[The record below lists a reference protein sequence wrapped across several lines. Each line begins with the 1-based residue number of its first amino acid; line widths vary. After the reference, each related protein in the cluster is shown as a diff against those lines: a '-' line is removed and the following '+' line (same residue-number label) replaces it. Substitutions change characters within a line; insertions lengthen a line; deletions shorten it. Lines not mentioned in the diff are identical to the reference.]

1 MIINTST
8 YQQQFASFFEPK
20 LDYIEINRN
29 KRGRHEA
36 LTKEDFIQ
44 KARKKY
50 GNKYDYSK
58 VEYINRNTKI
68 LIKCKKHNIEF
79 FQTPVNHLSGW
90 FGCPHCGYKNSKITK
105 GEYLIKEYLDNND
118 IDYVFQKRFND
129 CKNQKT
135 LRFDFWLPKHK
146 IIIEYDGKQ
155 HYEPINFFGGVYLF
169 EKMQNNDKIKN
180 EYAVRMGYYLLRI
193 KYLEQNN
200 IPLILKNNIRELN

>member
-1 MIINTST
+1 MGFMSESAARNWCEKTIEP
-8 YQQQFASFFEPK
+8 YQIGIENFAK
-20 LDYIEINRN
+20 M
-29 KRGRHEA
+29 
-36 LTKEDFIQ
+36 
-44 KARKKY
+44 
-50 GNKYDYSK
+50 
-58 VEYINRNTKI
+58 
-68 LIKCKKHNIEF
+68 
-79 FQTPVNHLSGW
+79 
-90 FGCPHCGYKNSKITK
+90 
-105 GEYLIKEYLDNND
+105 IKEYLDNND

-135 LRFDFWLPKHK
+135 LRFDFWLPKHE

-155 HYEPINFFGGVYLF
+155 HYEPINFFGGAYLF